1 MYWFLAARSQPV
13 PGPGW
18 GSPSLIFPSSEIS
31 RLPTHSPTCHD
42 LTQPPPSPA
51 GPEGALQNAN
61 WTLFLPCFK
70 PSRGFKSQGKPQ
82 SLPLPSGPQKAGV
95 GLTIHS
101 SAALDTPPPATL
113 HSSEAPTGLLRCPPS
128 GHSTFPDRL
137 TSLPPPSLQ
146 VARHLSQPSDGCPN
160 FGPSK
165 QGGCLS
171 CL

>member
-31 RLPTHSPTCHD
+31 RLPAHSPTCHD

-101 SAALDTPPPATL
+101 SAALDTPPR
-113 HSSEAPTGLLRCPPS
+113 HSPLLRGPHRFAS
-128 GHSTFPDRL
+128 MSTFWTLDIPRPTDVPSP
-137 TSLPPPSLQ
+137 SLPAGSTAPVPAL
-146 VARHLSQPSDGCPN
+146 
-160 FGPSK
+160 
-165 QGGCLS
+165 
-171 CL
+171 